1 MCACV
6 CVCMRD
12 HVCGADG
19 ISLLEVKSRSPSHPS
34 WASGRTGGWQLAS
47 SGLLS
52 ALRSEVS
59 GEKSQ
64 VVKIGDLRLLCLA
77 GGSGHCPYLLEQ
89 GGCLLSLQSVATVP
103 PLPPA
108 RSCPLLTVVDA
119 WLGSLGL
126 RVELA
131 SRWAWD
137 PSILPG
143 GFYLPKNSLFK
154 SGFCGSISR

>member
-12 HVCGADG
+12 HMCGADG

-34 WASGRTGGWQLAS
+34 WASGRTGGWQLVS

-52 ALRSEVS
+52 APRSEVS

-64 VVKIGDLRLLCLA
+64 VVKIGDLCLLCPA
-77 GGSGHCPYLLEQ
+77 RGSGHCPCLLEQ
-89 GGCLLSLQSVATVP
+89 GGCLFSLQSVATVP

-108 RSCPLLTVVDA
+108 RPCPLLTAVDA

-137 PSILPG
+137 PPILPG
-143 GFYLPKNSLFK
+143 GLLSSKEFTF
-154 SGFCGSISR
+154 